1 MTGKPA
7 TAAKRKT
14 SNASPMLDLPDE
26 RASGAKLAEG
36 LARQIVRDVAA
47 LDWPEGEVL
56 GSEPELLERYGV
68 SRAVFR
74 EAVRL
79 VEHQHVARMR
89 RGPGGGLVVTPASV
103 DAVLAAVDVYLFY
116 ADATVDEVFDAR
128 LVLEEVVAELAPQRL
143 GEADVIELR
152 ELLARERAGEVV
164 DNRELHALL
173 AKFTRNPALEFFV
186 DVLNQVSTLYLR
198 SRSEL
203 STETLSASAHAHG
216 AIADAVLAGNDGL
229 ARRRMRRHLEAEA
242 DFLRKRSRG
251 RIRLPQPTDGDK
263 RGQELA
269 FQILGDIA
277 DGGWDVGALLGSE
290 PDLMAR
296 YDVSRAV
303 LREAV
308 RVLEYHQVAR
318 MRRGPG
324 GGLIVTEPGIDATTE
339 AVALHLTRQSIQPQ
353 HLFEARTAI
362 EMAVVELAVKNIDD
376 EATATLERALEAE
389 RASRDGKGFAQK
401 GHDLHEVI
409 AEVAGNRVLE
419 LLTRVLV
426 RLTRLHQV
434 RPKDMNTD
442 DATTAGDVIRVHELI
457 VEAIL
462 DRDVDL
468 ARLRMRKHMAAM
480 TRWVR

>member
-1 MTGKPA
+1 
-7 TAAKRKT
+7 
-14 SNASPMLDLPDE
+14 
-26 RASGAKLAEG
+26 
-36 LARQIVRDVAA
+36 
-47 LDWPEGEVL
+47 
-56 GSEPELLERYGV
+56 
-68 SRAVFR
+68 
-74 EAVRL
+74 
-79 VEHQHVARMR
+79 
-89 RGPGGGLVVTPASV
+89 
-103 DAVLAAVDVYLFY
+103 
-116 ADATVDEVFDAR
+116 
-128 LVLEEVVAELAPQRL
+128 
-143 GEADVIELR
+143 
-152 ELLARERAGEVV
+152 
-164 DNRELHALL
+164 
-173 AKFTRNPALEFFV
+173 
-186 DVLNQVSTLYLR
+186 
-198 SRSEL
+198 
-203 STETLSASAHAHG
+203 
-216 AIADAVLAGNDGL
+216 
-229 ARRRMRRHLEAEA
+229 MRRHLEAEA

-269 FQILGDIA
+269 FQILGEIA
-277 DGGWDVGALLGSE
+277 DGGWAVGALLGSE

-362 EMAVVELAVKNIDD
+362 EMAVVELVVKNIDD

-442 DATTAGDVIRVHELI
+442 DASTAGDVIRVHELI

-468 ARLRMRKHMAAM
+468 ARLRMRKHMTAM